1 MNSRRFAASFVA
13 VLVLTSLAVAAPQR
27 KTGGKAEGGGPAKE
41 MKAGGKPRIFVATS
55 ANGNESWTNDI
66 TRQSLEE
73 ALVNSGRFEVIAGT
87 QRENLL
93 REQGFANSDVV
104 SPTDSVKVGRM
115 LAAKYV
121 VSGTC
126 QSVTTD
132 SKSTGG
138 LGGFGSKVGLG
149 GNKELSSKVTAK
161 VQVQLTDLETG
172 TIILAKT
179 YDEKGGESTLG
190 TKSSDNRQ
198 ESAYRDIIS
207 RVSQQFVAEL
217 GAQVPIEAIVAV
229 VEGNTVA
236 LTAGAAAGVKA
247 GMRFEVY
254 AEGDAIKNPAT
265 GEILS
270 VKKTR
275 YAVLRVTK
283 VEEKLAWADIVRT
296 FADNGTPDA
305 APTASRIEPQMSVQS
320 LSGGGGEGAVVDDNG
335 GGRKKK
341 DKDKNN

>member
-1 MNSRRFAASFVA
+1 MNSRRFVASLVA
-13 VLVLTSLAVAAPQR
+13 VFVLASIALAAPPQR
-27 KTGGKAEGGGPAKE
+27 KTGGSAVSGGPQKE

-55 ANGNESWTNDI
+55 APSNEAWTNEI

-104 SPTDSVKVGRM
+104 DPNESIKVGRM

-138 LGGFGSKVGLG
+138 LAGFGSKVGLG

-161 VQVQLTDLETG
+161 VQIQLTDLETG
-172 TIILAKT
+172 TIVLARS
-179 YDEKGGESTLG
+179 YEDKGGESTLG

-198 ESAYRDIIS
+198 EAAYRDIIS
-207 RVSQQFVAEL
+207 RVAQRFVSEL
-217 GAQVPIEAIVAV
+217 GGQVPISALVAV
-229 VEGNTVA
+229 IDGNRVA
-236 LTAGAAAGVKA
+236 LTAGSAAGVQP

-254 AEGDAIKNPAT
+254 AEGDPI
-265 GEILS
+265 
-270 VKKTR
+270 KKTR
-275 YAVLRVTK
+275 YAVLRVTE
-283 VEEKLAWADIVRT
+283 VQEKLAWAEIVKT
-296 FADNGTPDA
+296 FADNGAEDPV
-305 APTASRIEPQMSVQS
+305 PNASRIEVQMSADS
-320 LSGGGGEGAVVDDNG
+320 LAGGGGAAPAADTG
-335 GGRKKK
+335 GGKHKK